1 MNDDKITTIIAADY
15 MYLVFLGED
24 DTIDRV
30 MTKLNKH
37 TEYINKQYEANKTY
51 KTHKTSKSKLKHQYI
66 KYEISNPCV
75 GILDEEQ
82 VQKILIDDA
91 KKTIIKNNN
100 NGPVTDSQ
108 IDIHKKY
115 VIMDE
120 GVETAQCLT
129 YADISSID
137 ISFTKNRNNATKLM
151 MLMVMINNDSHF
163 KLSFPILQLDEE
175 ENPDK
180 LISKWLKDHS
190 LEDIVKELTIRP
202 VNIVGNEH
210 EILVFTAFIIAFP
223 TLPVSFPLSIPLQ
236 QNQEQEQEQEQELDQ
251 DQVNDNQH

>member
-1 MNDDKITTIIAADY
+1 MNEDKITTIIAADY
-15 MYLVFLGED
+15 MYLVFLGEEE
-24 DTIDRV
+24 TIDRV
-30 MTKLNKH
+30 MNKLNKNA
-37 TEYINKQYEANKTY
+37 ENADKQNENDKSY
-51 KTHKTSKSKLKHQYI
+51 KSYKSNKLKPIHRYI

-75 GILDEEQ
+75 GMLDEEQ
-82 VQKILIDDA
+82 IQKILIDDA
-91 KKTIIKNNN
+91 KKTINKNNT
-100 NGPVTDSQ
+100 GPVTDGQ

-115 VIMDE
+115 VILDE

-137 ISFTKNRNNATKLM
+137 ISFSKNRNNTTKLM
-151 MLMVMINNDSHF
+151 MLMVMISNDTHY

-180 LISKWLKDHS
+180 LISKWLKDHN

-223 TLPVSFPLSIPLQ
+223 STP
-236 QNQEQEQEQEQELDQ
+236 
-251 DQVNDNQH
+251 

>member
-15 MYLVFLGED
+15 MYLVFLGD
-24 DTIDRV
+24 DETIDRV
-30 MTKLNKH
+30 MTKLNKN
-37 TEYINKQYEANKTY
+37 TENFNKQFEAEKSY
-51 KTHKTSKSKLKHQYI
+51 KTLKSNKSISKLQYI

-91 KKTIIKNNN
+91 KKTVIKNNNN
-100 NGPVTDSQ
+100 NGPVTDIQ

-115 VIMDE
+115 VILDE

-137 ISFTKNRNNATKLM
+137 ISFTKNRNYTTKLM
-151 MLMVMINNDSHF
+151 MLMVMINNDTHF

-180 LISKWLKDHS
+180 LISKWLKDHN

-223 TLPVSFPLSIPLQ
+223 TNQGSENNNADQYHTATGTSLVSGSGSVSAFA
-236 QNQEQEQEQEQELDQ
+236 
-251 DQVNDNQH
+251 